1 MVSSLD
7 RFKFLHSDV
16 FRGRVA
22 LISLVL
28 QNAAVVLV
36 TRYSRARQGD
46 MYYSTTA
53 VVMSELVKLLVC
65 FFLVYMEANYSFTAF
80 INNLKENIW
89 KDPWDCVLISVPG
102 LVYTI
107 QNNLLFVGYSNLDAV
122 SFQILYQL
130 KIFTTAIFF
139 RILLSKHLSRV
150 QWISLGILFT
160 GVVLTQLND
169 IMKSDTTMNS
179 TGNGTSNN
187 SNNSSINNNTNG
199 NKNLLV
205 GLSSVVLA
213 CSCSGFAGVFFEK
226 LLKSSHKSV
235 AIRNIQ
241 LAFYGVTVGIVT
253 VYLKD
258 GQAIHKNGFFFGY
271 DSIVWLAILI
281 QSLGGLLIAATIRY
295 ADNIRKG
302 FATSLAIVL
311 TFVLSIFWFN
321 FQPTILFFIGAVLV
335 MIATVLYSAY
345 PPATTDTTNKFVSS
359 SDNKYFVNSLFN
371 TKSQL
376 NKDFSHKLSI

>member
-160 GVVLTQLND
+160 GVYN
-169 IMKSDTTMNS
+169 N
-179 TGNGTSNN
+179 NN
-187 SNNSSINNNTNG
+187 SNG

-311 TFVLSIFWFN
+311 TFILSIFWFN